1 LKDYKIY
8 GPVIILVFFFAASFF
23 LPSVYQKGGV
33 DTDFYYIISMM
44 VFVFSLMIT
53 YLRDIKFPGGFILSA
68 LFAVISLF
76 LTTVLIVLYLV
87 DKIYDDKTWF
97 LWETKHRLFVNS
109 LYYGINI
116 ILLIIMAYT
125 YKKVRRQVLK
135 KRRTSRS

>member
-33 DTDFYYIISMM
+33 
-44 VFVFSLMIT
+44 
-53 YLRDIKFPGGFILSA
+53 DIKFPGGFILSA